1 MRKICAIGLMLLMAV
16 GSVMAAGSGE
26 SGAKGPVELTIWMGS
41 WWSEKAPLITAEF
54 QKLYPNYKLKID
66 TLPINGYFDNA
77 AAAILSG
84 SGPDILDIDITQVAT
99 FASKNLLTDITADV
113 GSKLK
118 ADDFIKTSWEFSHYK
133 GKMYGMPNRGTG
145 GVYYYNK
152 NMFDEAG
159 VPYPQDNWNFD
170 DMLAKA
176 KKITVPG
183 QKYGVGIAA
192 DLSDPNNV
200 WSSFAPVLWAFGG
213 EFMNADYTKATL
225 DTPNAIKG
233 ITFWVEL
240 LTKHKVVPEG
250 SVGFTISRDVVPL
263 LSANKVAMLPFGVSG
278 AMTFEKGRGS
288 QVGCRAGARRLQQ
301 GRRLDLHGP
310 GLLQAQKGSCPL
322 PPLVRQARGP
332 GSSLRHRAFER
343 PCVGV
348 QRAVEHPAV
357 PGLSHGS
364 PQRQGPAE
372 HRQVGRSL
380 HHHHQGAPEGPPGAE
395 EPGAGRK
402 GHGGAGRPDPQVVTA
417 TAAGPREGP
426 RPWILWSRTAA

>member
-1 MRKICAIGLMLLMAV
+1 MRKLWAIGLMLVMAV
-16 GSVMAAGSGE
+16 GFVMAGGGGE
-26 SGAKGPVELTIWMGS
+26 SAAKGPVELTIWMGS

-54 QKLYPNYKLKID
+54 QKLNPNYKLKID
-66 TLPINGYFDNA
+66 CLPINGYFDNA

-113 GSKLK
+113 ESKLK

-152 NMFDEAG
+152 GMFDEAG
-159 VPYPQDNWNFD
+159 VPYPQDNWSFD

-213 EFMNADYTKATL
+213 EFMNADYTKCTL
-225 DTPNAIKG
+225 DSPNAVKG

-240 LTKHKVVPEG
+240 LTKHHVVPEG

-278 AMTFEKGRGS
+278 ATAFEK
-288 QVGCRAGARRLQQ
+288 
-301 GRRLDLHGP
+301 
-310 GLLQAQKGSCPL
+310 
-322 PPLVRQARGP
+322 
-332 GSSLRHRAFER
+332 
-343 PCVGV
+343 
-348 QRAVEHPAV
+348 V
-357 PGLSHGS
+357 PGLKWGVVQVPGGYNRGGGWTYTVPVSSKHKKEAV
-364 PQRQGPAE
+364 PYLLWFAKPEVQGPLCATE
-372 HRQVGRSL
+372 PSNVHAWASNDPWKTPLYQAFLVAARNGRALPNTGKWGESSTIIIKEL
-380 HHHHQGAPEGPPGAE
+380 QKALQGQKSPEQA
-395 EPGAGRK
+395 AK
-402 GHGGAGRPDPQVVTA
+402 DMVALVDP
-417 TAAGPREGP
+417 
-426 RPWILWSRTAA
+426 ILK